1 MKAVENHILD
11 LPTHVVGDAHVTSM
25 LALFYLDRIYTLLHP
40 LQWNPRMVLVL

>member
-25 LALFYLDRIYTLLHP
+25 LALSI
-40 LQWNPRMVLVL
+40 